1 MNPFEILI
9 RDLGSAMGLDLN
21 ADNHLSCRIF
31 FSEED
36 PTIQID
42 LDTNADRILIGSEL
56 GPLTAGIYR
65 ERIFTQALMA
75 NGTAQ
80 SPRGILAFSERND
93 TLFLFQFLKMES
105 LTGEKLYRF
114 LQQFLEHARVWK
126 TAVARGDIPQI
137 EEAAHKSSGSGMFGL
152 KS

>member
-9 RDLGSAMGLDLN
+9 RDLGSVMALDLN

-42 LDTNADRILIGSEL
+42 LDTDADRILIGSEL
-56 GPLTAGIYR
+56 GNLSAGIYR
-65 ERIFTQALMA
+65 ERIFTQALLA

-80 SPRGILAFSERND
+80 SPRGILAFSEKND
-93 TLFLFQFLKMES
+93 TLVLFQFLKIDL
-105 LTGEKLYRF
+105 LTGEKLYKF

-126 TAVARGDIPQI
+126 MALARGDIPQI
-137 EEAAHKSSGSGMFGL
+137 EEAPQAGGSGMFGL
-152 KS
+152 KP